1 MRTCLWV
8 ALGAVVFGC
17 GNSGSNKTTPSS
29 AGGMNTVAGSGASAG
44 STGIAGSAGKQT
56 GGGQPG
62 EGGAPTQGG
71 AQVQAGSAGE
81 PEEPLPVPD
90 LTGLVPTSAK
100 WLLYSEGLGQE
111 LKLLDLDSQ
120 QEHAPNPDALP
131 MEYGSLSPNGAVFT
145 FSGPDEQATNN
156 LAIVRFSGAGF
167 VPARPVEGFDAEPGS
182 FSSAAYDARSRF
194 FLSTRFGATTGVE
207 VVDSI
212 LGERVGFVEYGLS
225 FNMVFAPRGPYF
237 AVHYS
242 GGSANAGRIA
252 SVTAEAGVGEPFDLP
267 KMSRPPSFSFSN
279 DGRHLYFNTKAD
291 DVTTSNYV
299 DLPDPTPHPL
309 AIAAAGETS
318 ETVYPGPS
326 AASVVAWVVRP
337 SNRRGLVQVFFD
349 GRPRLDI
356 SDPAKNAGLSG
367 TQVSADHQLVNI
379 DYGEAFELVQLE
391 PLLRF
396 PLVGKT
402 LFDGKSPASTGM
414 LGRYLHYLR
423 DGILRVAT
431 IDAGALVDAAVSEAG
446 EETSICP
453 LPGGAP
459 PARFA
464 YHDAAFTKLAIVDL
478 AARPPAVAWRYA
490 ASSADA
496 TLTCPMWAADGKAF
510 LINEKTASSTR
521 ALVSNWSGKTPTAP
535 VLAKESGTS
544 LLTWAFSYH

>member
-8 ALGAVVFGC
+8 VLGAVGFGC
-17 GNSGSNKTTPSS
+17 GNSVSNKATSS
-29 AGGMNTVAGSGASAG
+29 AGGMNAVAGSDASAG
-44 STGIAGSAGKQT
+44 VTGVVGTGGKQT
-56 GGGQPG
+56 GGGD
-62 EGGAPTQGG
+62 GGAPTQGG
-71 AQVQAGSAGE
+71 MQVQAGSAGE
-81 PEEPLPVPD
+81 PEAPLPDPD

-100 WLLYSEGLGQE
+100 WLLYSEALGQD

-145 FSGPDEQATNN
+145 FSGPDEVAKNN
-156 LAIVRFSGAGF
+156 LAILRFADAGF
-167 VPARPVEGFDAEPGS
+167 VPAKPVAGFDAEPGS
-182 FSSAAYDARSRF
+182 FSAGAYDARSRF
-194 FLSTRFGATTGVE
+194 FLTTRFGATTGVE

-225 FNMVFAPRGPYF
+225 FNLVFAPKGPFF

-252 SVTAEAGVGEPFDLP
+252 SVTAEAGLSEPFDLP
-267 KMSRPPSFSFSN
+267 KMSRPPSFAFSN
-279 DGRHLYFNTKAD
+279 DGQHVYFNTEAD

-299 DLPDPTPHPL
+299 DLPDPTAHPL
-309 AIAAAGETS
+309 VIAAAGETS
-318 ETVYPGPS
+318 ETVYPGPT
-326 AASVVAWVVRP
+326 AASVVAWVVRAP
-337 SNRRGLVQVFFD
+337 SRRGLVQVFFD

-402 LFDGKSPASTGM
+402 LYDGKSPASTGM
-414 LGRYLHYLR
+414 LGRYLYYLR

-431 IDAGALVDAAVSEAG
+431 VDAGALVDAAVSEAG
-446 EETSICP
+446 DETQICP
-453 LPGGAP
+453 IAGGVP
-459 PARFA
+459 TARFA
-464 YHDAAFTKLAIVDL
+464 YHDAAFKKLTLVDL
-478 AARPPAVAWRYA
+478 AARPPAVALRYA

-510 LINEKTASSTR
+510 LIHEKTATSSR
-521 ALVSNWSGKTPTAP
+521 ALVSNWSGKTPTTP

-544 LLTWAFSYH
+544 LLTWAFSYR